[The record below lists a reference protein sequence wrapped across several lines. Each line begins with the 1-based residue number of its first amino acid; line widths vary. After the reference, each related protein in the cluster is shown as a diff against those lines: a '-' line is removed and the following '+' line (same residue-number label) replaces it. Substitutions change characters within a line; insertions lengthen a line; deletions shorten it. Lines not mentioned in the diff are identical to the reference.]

1 MRQLIE
7 DNISLASTRR
17 TVPIIVEA
25 NGQRIADGGWAL
37 YLSAQR
43 LEDDRWRYQSPSRF
57 ARFYG
62 NLGWKGADAEV
73 HLVASEADNFFGM
86 IGPNQAQLLAVNG
99 RYSGTDHGTVQR
111 NLYVRKFQQGSPLFN
126 MLFRSD

>member
-1 MRQLIE
+1 MPGRTGFILPR
-7 DNISLASTRR
+7 SGSRTTAGATSRR
-17 TVPIIVEA
+17 
-25 NGQRIADGGWAL
+25 
-37 YLSAQR
+37 
-43 LEDDRWRYQSPSRF
+43 RF

-62 NLGWKGADAEV
+62 NLGWKDADAEV

-99 RYSGTDHGTVQR
+99 RYSGTA
-111 NLYVRKFQQGSPLFN
+111 YMRKFQQGSLLFN